1 MSAGLRILVACKRVI
16 DYAVKVRVRSDA
28 TGVVTDGVKHSM
40 NPFDE
45 IAVEEAIRMKENKT
59 AAEILAFNLG
69 TIKGQEVL
77 RTALAM
83 GVDRALQIEVD
94 EVVSQNLEP
103 LHVSEV
109 LEKVVRDEKVDLVIL
124 GKQAIDNDA
133 VQVGQ
138 MLAARLGWPQATFAS
153 KITKEGDSLIVVREI
168 DGGLSTIKVRLPAV
182 VTTDLRLNQPRYA
195 TLPNIMKLVEW
206 LHSQFCVPEYVTC
219 LDYLHGSTNR
229 FTEGV
234 SHKAKKK
241 PMVVKKLSELGI
253 EIKPHLQVLK
263 VEDPPVRSGGI
274 KVDSVE
280 SLVNKLKE
288 KGVIA

>member
-1 MSAGLRILVACKRVI
+1 MSAGLRILVGCKRVI
-16 DYAVKVRVRSDA
+16 DYAVKVRVRPDA
-28 TGVVTDGVKHSM
+28 AGVVTDGVKHSV

-45 IAVEEAIRMKENKT
+45 IAVEEAIRMKENKI
-59 AAEILAFNLG
+59 AADILAFNFG
-69 TIKGQEVL
+69 TSKGQEVL

-83 GVDRALQIEVD
+83 GADRALQIEVD
-94 EVVSQNLEP
+94 EAVGQMLEP

-109 LEKVVRDEKVDLVIL
+109 LEKVVRDEKIDLVIL

-153 KITKEGDSLIVVREI
+153 KITKEGDNLIVVREI

-195 TLPNIMKLVEW
+195 TLPNIMK
-206 LHSQFCVPEYVTC
+206 
-219 LDYLHGSTNR
+219 
-229 FTEGV
+229 
-234 SHKAKKK
+234 AKKK

-253 EIKPHLQVLK
+253 ELKPHLQVIK

-280 SLVNKLKE
+280 SLVSKLKE